1 MILNVS
7 IKIQG
12 SEYVVIFILN
22 LKVCWTP
29 THTPPPEPS
38 AKTKA
43 PPPPPPPPLNEKI
56 SLLLNNKLARDVR
69 NLYRKTKVPM
79 V

>member
-29 THTPPPEPS
+29 TH
-38 AKTKA
+38 
-43 PPPPPPPPLNEKI
+43 PPPPPLNEKI